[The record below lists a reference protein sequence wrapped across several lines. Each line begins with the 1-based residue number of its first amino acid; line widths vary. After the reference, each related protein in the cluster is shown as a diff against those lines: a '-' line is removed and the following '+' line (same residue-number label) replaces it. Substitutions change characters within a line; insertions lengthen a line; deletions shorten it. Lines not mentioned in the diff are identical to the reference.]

1 MNIFVISL
9 IDAKERREAMAKKLQ
24 DLGLA
29 FEFFDAI
36 DCRGGVPDKYHSM
49 IDRQQ
54 AISKQGFDLSN
65 AEYGCALSHAM
76 VYGIIAKQK
85 IEHSIVLEDDAIID
99 KDFLELIQ
107 GRYLQN
113 SNAKGVLLYHLF
125 ASAVMP
131 FAKPFFAQYKLHRLA
146 KTPLSTA
153 GYYVT
158 YDFAKTLF
166 ERSVPICTH
175 ADWPCDVANM
185 GMQAIVP
192 RIVCHPAIENSGIE
206 KNRTAKKILFGKY
219 GFVAGLKYKII
230 KLFSNKISKTV
241 EGK

>member
-1 MNIFVISL
+1 MKIFVISL
-9 IDAKERREAMAKKLQ
+9 IDAKERRETIANIMQKLNL
-24 DLGLA
+24 D
-29 FEFFDAI
+29 FEFFDAV
-36 DCRGGVPDKYHSM
+36 DCRGGLPEKYHSM
-49 IDRQQ
+49 IDRQK

-76 VYGIIAKQK
+76 VYGIIVKQK
-85 IEHSIVLEDDAIID
+85 IEHTIILEDDAIVD

-113 SNAKGVLLYHLF
+113 SNAKGVFLYHLF

-166 ERSVPICTH
+166 GHSVPICTQ

-192 RIVCHPAIENSGIE
+192 RIVRHPAIENSVIE

-219 GFVAGLKYKII
+219 GFVAWLKYKII
-230 KLFSNKISKTV
+230 KLFSNKISKTI